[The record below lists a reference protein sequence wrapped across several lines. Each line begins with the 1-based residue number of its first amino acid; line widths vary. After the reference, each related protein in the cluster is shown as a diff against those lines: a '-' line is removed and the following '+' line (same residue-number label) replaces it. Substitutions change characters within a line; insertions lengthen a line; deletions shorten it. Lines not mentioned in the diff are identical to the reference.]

1 MANWQRENKT
11 KGSLGVVEELM
22 NRFDVWLVM
31 KNPEKGRVVDN
42 LGLCT
47 IVTPNELIELPN
59 LIVAPMT
66 TESESL
72 ASRVE
77 CRFDNAIGYIMVD
90 QLRTIDKFCFI
101 KKLGELE
108 SDVQLRLCD
117 CLLEFFAL

>member
-1 MANWQRENKT
+1 
-11 KGSLGVVEELM
+11 M

-47 IVTPNELIELPN
+47 IVTPDELIALPN

-66 TESESL
+66 TESENIE
-72 ASRVE
+72 SRVE
-77 CRFDNAIGYIMVD
+77 CRFDNATGYIMVD

-108 SDVQLRLCD
+108 SDVQLRLRD